1 MITGERIRQLR
12 KTRGIT
18 QKKLGISVGFSPKNA
33 DIRIAQYE
41 KGTRVPRDE
50 LTEKLAAVLG
60 VSPAFLQV
68 PEIDNPVGVIH
79 TLFALEDMYGLEIN
93 TSDGSVVLRVRN
105 DFENTELR
113 VALIEWLNKSLML
126 RSGEIS
132 REEYD
137 DWRCNFTGAKKR
149 RG

>member
-1 MITGERIRQLR
+1 MITGERIRKLR
-12 KTRGIT
+12 KLRKLT
-18 QKKLGISVGFSPKNA
+18 QKALGISIGFSPKNA

-137 DWRCNFTGAKKR
+137 DWRCNFSGAKKR
-149 RG
+149 RC

>member
-50 LTEKLAAVLG
+50 LTEKLASVLG

-137 DWRCNFTGAKKR
+137 DWRCNFSGAKKR
-149 RG
+149 RC